1 MKKGKVLVLL
11 LTVAL
16 TMTTVPSAYA
26 ADFAD
31 DVVADTVETEDT
43 ELPAETSEEVFPE
56 ISEEEHSEDQE
67 DEIVL
72 QQRQMYQDWILQMK
86 RQRQQANQIRK

>member
-11 LTVAL
+11 LTATL
-16 TMTTVPSAYA
+16 SMTTIPSVYA

-31 DVVADTVETEDT
+31 DVVADNVETEDT

-56 ISEEEHSEDQE
+56 INEEE
-67 DEIVL
+67 
-72 QQRQMYQDWILQMK
+72 R
-86 RQRQQANQIRK
+86 